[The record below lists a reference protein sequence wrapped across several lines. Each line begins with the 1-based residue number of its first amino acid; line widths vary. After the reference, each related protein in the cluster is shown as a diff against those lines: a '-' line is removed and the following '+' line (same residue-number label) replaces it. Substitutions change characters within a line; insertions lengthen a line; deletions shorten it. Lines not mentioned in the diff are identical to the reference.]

1 MLNLHRLSQAKPA
14 RLSSVLFISNFVI
27 FFIGAGLL
35 PVLPLYAAQFGATP
49 TVVGFYLAFTYIS
62 ITAGTMLTGW
72 LSERVA
78 YKKLFVSAGVVGAP
92 ALALLGQATALW
104 QVILLTSVVWFTGGL
119 GLTLVSIL
127 TGLCAEKESR
137 GKSFGLMFLANPLAA
152 VTAGLAVGQ
161 MLAWQGYPL
170 MFGILGLF
178 WITWPVVVLFG
189 LEENQVCHAASRTT
203 RNKATSSA
211 PLGSIFYLVLLAVLL
226 SSVAVYIGRLGTSL
240 SMHVLDFSPSAV
252 ASTAVIGG
260 LVTIPITPMIG
271 TLSDGLGRKRVLI
284 LAYLLATGS
293 ALILSVATQ
302 LWHFWLETAL
312 LFIVI
317 AVNGSVAAALATDVL
332 APETLRRGLPW
343 LNAMSRIA
351 GIIGFA
357 TTGLVID
364 FLGAGV
370 TYLIAAA
377 LAVMAA
383 GLLAL
388 LPEMAQAGT
397 RPRMKQHSRCASL

>member
-1 MLNLHRLSQAKPA
+1 MEQHWRPGKYARALINQMSKKAEAGRWQRLSQAKPA
-14 RLSSVLFISNFVI
+14 RLPSVLFISNFVI

-35 PVLPLYAAQFGATP
+35 PVLPLYAAEFGATP
-49 TVVGFYLAFTYIS
+49 TVVGLYLAFTYIS
-62 ITAGTMLTGW
+62 ITVGTMLTGW
-72 LSERVA
+72 LSERVT
-78 YKKLFVSAGVVGAP
+78 YKMLFVSAGVLGAP

-104 QVILLTSVVWFTGGL
+104 QVILLTAIVWFTGGV

-152 VTAGLAVGQ
+152 VTGGLAVGQ

-170 MFGILGLF
+170 MFAALGLF
-178 WITWPVVVLFG
+178 WVIWPVVVLFG
-189 LEENQVCHAASRTT
+189 LEANQVCQAASQT
-203 RNKATSSA
+203 RKNVAASPA

-284 LAYLLATGS
+284 LGYLLATGG
-293 ALILSVATQ
+293 ALILSMATQ

-312 LFIVI
+312 LFIAI
-317 AVNGSVAAALATDVL
+317 SVNGSVAAALATDVL
-332 APETLRRGLPW
+332 AP
-343 LNAMSRIA
+343 
-351 GIIGFA
+351 
-357 TTGLVID
+357 
-364 FLGAGV
+364 
-370 TYLIAAA
+370 
-377 LAVMAA
+377 
-383 GLLAL
+383 
-388 LPEMAQAGT
+388 
-397 RPRMKQHSRCASL
+397 